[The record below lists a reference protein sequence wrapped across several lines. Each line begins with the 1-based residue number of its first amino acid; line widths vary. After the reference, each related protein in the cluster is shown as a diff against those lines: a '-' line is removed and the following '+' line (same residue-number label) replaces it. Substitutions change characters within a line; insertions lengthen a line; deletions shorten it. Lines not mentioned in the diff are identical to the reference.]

1 MKTLAFFGGSFDP
14 PHVGH
19 VLAASW
25 VLATREV
32 DELLVVPAFEHAF
45 GKGLAPFEH
54 RLRMAQLAFAPLG
67 RVSVSEIE
75 ARMGG
80 SSYTVHTL
88 EKLREENPD
97 ADVMLVVG
105 SDLVPEIPRW
115 HEGHRIP
122 ELATLV
128 VVGRGGYLDGTEDIV
143 MPNIS
148 STEIRRRLAA
158 GEPADALVPRD
169 VLAYIAAH
177 GLYRS

>member
-1 MKTLAFFGGSFDP
+1 MRTIAFFGGSFDP

-25 VLATREV
+25 VLATHDV
-32 DELLVVPAFEHAF
+32 DELLVTPAFEHAF
-45 GKGLAPFEH
+45 GKGLAAFEH
-54 RLRMAQLAFAPLG
+54 RRRMAELAFASLR

-88 EKLREENPD
+88 EKLKEEQPD

-105 SDLVPEIPRW
+105 TDLVDEIPRW
-115 HEGHRIP
+115 HEAHRIP
-122 ELATLV
+122 GLATLL
-128 VVGRGGYLDGTEDIV
+128 VVGRGGYLDGTEDIA
-143 MPNIS
+143 MPAIS
-148 STEIRRRLAA
+148 STEIRRRIAA
-158 GEPADALVPRD
+158 GEPADALVPHS
-169 VLAYIAAH
+169 VLAYIAEH